1 MPTLAELWD
10 SSDTGLKSDLN
21 DRLEQ
26 AKEAYRKQ
34 YGKELPVT
42 SGFRTYEQ
50 QAALASKPNPYPV
63 ARPGTSMHESGDAVD
78 IGKDVPDSF
87 LNQYGLH
94 RPFKNDPVHVQVMP
108 SAKGTQ
114 SLASLWD
121 QVDVGDKNTQPEIK
135 SETKSTI
142 QDIFNAKKEM
152 GQRVAG
158 GLDTLLGIVPQ
169 AVSAATYASA
179 RAAQRSPEEA
189 TKFSEQMGSYFE
201 PKIGQALG
209 VQNTEAY
216 KHPLGKAPGQ
226 IAEYVNHL
234 SNVLG
239 LTPEQISEKT
249 GIPASDIRNMAFT
262 ASIGAPEALTAAK
275 EALPAVQIVKNESRV
290 ANQLNNQLQ
299 QKGLQSVGAA
309 STTNLAE
316 AKAAIANAPE
326 YMQEALKNV
335 NPESLV
341 PSDIKVIQNHTKA
354 AKFGIGLTE
363 GEALGDTTLMSK
375 ERNDRLKDPALQ
387 QRFEDRDPKLI
398 QAFNDIK
405 EKISPDV
412 FENDPVRLASM
423 PLDKMK
429 ADYDA
434 HQLRIKNAYD
444 VANKAAG
451 ESQSPIDVGA
461 LRENIIN
468 GLKEKG
474 KTKYVPTELQSD
486 LDELLGKGHLTP
498 QEYENLRTD
507 TATIA
512 RTNSDPLKRQAASII
527 RDKLE
532 QVPIKDEF
540 AQYKP
545 LYDAARD
552 EVKALKAKEKIPAYA
567 AAISDT
573 RSPEELL
580 AAIPHPAANN
590 FLAAHYSAKTPELNI
605 QRMLDIIGRDSPEH
619 QALNKLKIEEFKINS
634 GIKNDKGIVSQANLN
649 KQIYHQHQSNL
660 PVMLGNETTKTLQ
673 DLADVANM
681 TEHTKGVHHVN
692 TSNTEVLAEQ
702 NRAKEA
708 AKDFVSNVVATGLE
722 QKANMTVP
730 FAGTFARTFLKG
742 KAEQKALQA
751 EALAKA
757 EESSRRLSPI
767 AGIKIKDIG
776 KP

>member
-1 MPTLAELWD
+1 MATLAELFD
-10 SSDTGLKSDLN
+10 STDIGLKDDLN

-26 AKEAYRKQ
+26 AKSAYRKQ
-34 YGKELPVT
+34 FNKELPVT
-42 SGFRTYEQ
+42 SGYRTFDQ
-50 QAALASKPNPYPV
+50 QAALASKPNIYPV
-63 ARPGTSMHESGDAVD
+63 AKPGTSAHETGDAVD
-78 IGKDVPDSF
+78 ISSEVPDTF
-87 LNQYGLH
+87 LNQFGLH
-94 RPFKNDPVHVQVMP
+94 RPFKNDKVHVQVMP
-108 SAKGTQ
+108 SSKGTQ

-121 QVDVGDKNTQPEIK
+121 TIDVGEEAPQKETKAEKSILSKAFEEKQKFKDIVTGLGEAGLATVSGAIMPLVAGAKGIVQSIPQAIESGQAPAPIAEKIASKFLQEHPGYQPSTPQGKSYIESLQKAFETSKLPPILPEILGQVPSAK
-135 SETKSTI
+135 PVTGEINEAFQAAK
-142 QDIFNAKKEM
+142 QLKKEPVTLP
-152 GQRVAG
+152 VA
-158 GLDTLLGIVPQ
+158 
-169 AVSAATYASA
+169 
-179 RAAQRSPEEA
+179 
-189 TKFSEQMGSYFE
+189 
-201 PKIGQALG
+201 
-209 VQNTEAY
+209 QN
-216 KHPLGKAPGQ
+216 L
-226 IAEYVNHL
+226 
-234 SNVLG
+234 
-239 LTPEQISEKT
+239 
-249 GIPASDIRNMAFT
+249 
-262 ASIGAPEALTAAK
+262 
-275 EALPAVQIVKNESRV
+275 

-708 AKDFVSNVVATGLE
+708 AKDFVSNVAATALE